1 MAPSDTGEAKFI
13 SPFQLVNMPN
23 ADVSL
28 VHNALCP
35 ARANNIQE
43 ALMASVSWR
52 TASLQMFGRRILSPR
67 LTAWVGDHAYTYS
80 RLTWPPAPWEATLIE
95 IRNRV
100 EELAGASFNGVLLNL
115 YRDGRDSM
123 GWHSDDER
131 GLGPKPVIASL
142 SLGAPR
148 QFVFRARN
156 NHTHKYQLTLAHNSL
171 LIMSGE
177 TQTHWQHA
185 LPKSTKPVA
194 QRINLTFRWIHG

>member
-1 MAPSDTGEAKFI
+1 
-13 SPFQLVNMPN
+13 
-23 ADVSL
+23 
-28 VHNALCP
+28 
-35 ARANNIQE
+35 
-43 ALMASVSWR
+43 MASVSWR

-131 GLGPKPVIASL
+131 ELGPQPVIASL

-148 QFVFRARN
+148 KFIFRARN
-156 NHTHKYQLTLAHNSL
+156 NHTHKYQLNLAHNSL